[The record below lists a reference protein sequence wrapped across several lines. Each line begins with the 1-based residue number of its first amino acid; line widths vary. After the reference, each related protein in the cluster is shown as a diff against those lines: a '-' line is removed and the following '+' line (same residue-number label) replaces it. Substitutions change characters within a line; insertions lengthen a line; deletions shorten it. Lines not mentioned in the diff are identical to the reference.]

1 MVIEL
6 VVVVVIVVGCI
17 VSSFYAGETLPSPVN
32 EPN

>member
-1 MVIEL
+1 MVIEVA
-6 VVVVVIVVGCI
+6 VVVVEVGCI

>member
-6 VVVVVIVVGCI
+6 VVVVIVVWCI

>member
-6 VVVVVIVVGCI
+6 VVVVVVVGCI